1 MASSTCPGPSAFA
14 DEERYARIVPFAET
28 GRNDR
33 SLNICCYADTSEE
46 ERIDVA
52 EAVRKLRAPERERA
66 VAMNRCL
73 AELEYDAWRGL
84 VKS

>member
-1 MASSTCPGPSAFA
+1 M
-14 DEERYARIVPFAET
+14 PFAET

-33 SLNICCYADTSEE
+33 SLNIGCYADTSEE

-73 AELEYDAWRGL
+73 TGLEYDAWRGL